1 MTKPKT
7 GLRTLKPSIRTI
19 GPTVRVLDSPSSSY
33 SGLYSHRAWRRRR
46 DAHLLAEPC
55 CRLCHAI
62 DGRIVPAT
70 VADHIVPHQGDRVA
84 FFTGELASLCKSC
97 HDSRKAMMEHQGDH
111 TLPPPVFAPRTK
123 PLIV

>member
-1 MTKPKT
+1 MAKPRLRSLKSN
-7 GLRTLKPSIRTI
+7 LRTLP
-19 GPTVRVLDSPSSSY
+19 PAVRQLDSPSSSY

-70 VADHIVPHQGDRVA
+70 VADHIEPHRGDRVA
-84 FFTGELASLCKSC
+84 FFTGELASLCASC
-97 HDSRKAMMEHQGDH
+97 HNSRKKTMENGGAIDM
-111 TLPPPVFAPRTK
+111 PPPVFAPRTK

>member
-1 MTKPKT
+1 MK
-7 GLRTLKPSIRTI
+7 LRTLKPSIRTL
-19 GPTVRVLDSPSSSY
+19 GPTIKPMPGPADGY
-33 SGLYSHRAWRRRR
+33 HHWYAHRAWRRRR

-70 VADHIVPHQGDRVA
+70 VADHIEPHRGDRVA
-84 FFTGELASLCKSC
+84 FFTGELASLCASC
-97 HDSRKAMMEHQGDH
+97 HNSRKKTMENGGAIDM
-111 TLPPPVFAPRTK
+111 PPPVFAPRTK